1 LGIGLVIAGFWHVGE
16 VGFPG
21 VKSLLPVIGTV
32 FLIGACESGQNHT
45 IMRIL
50 GSRPLVMVGKWSYSL
65 YLWHWPIFALVN
77 YRLLQEDEW
86 LRVLIKVTLTVAC
99 SIICYKL
106 VENPV
111 RYTLAKPR
119 FQVPAYGLLGLV
131 LILCVPWALSSQR
144 RNYINS
150 KQGAAPP
157 LVFDAADARQTWM
170 LMGDSHGSMYGKILL
185 DYARQRDIRL
195 IVASS
200 AALDALPGADERP
213 NPFWNDSLAAADQ
226 YKPDVIV
233 LACAWSAYLDPQGI
247 RLDMAIKSLTTRT
260 RKLIILTQPPILPS
274 SATRERIRNGA
285 RPPFFENEQD
295 KSLRLSRNQQI
306 EHVASPNVYVID
318 VDNLLREGGRP
329 IPFFG
334 NDGRLL
340 YHDQSHLSAFGAAKI
355 VPLLDSVVS
364 AVTGEEIGHVPA
376 PVIEHIGAEVPGKLR

>member
-1 LGIGLVIAGFWHVGE
+1 
-16 VGFPG
+16 
-21 VKSLLPVIGTV
+21 
-32 FLIGACESGQNHT
+32 
-45 IMRIL
+45 
-50 GSRPLVMVGKWSYSL
+50 
-65 YLWHWPIFALVN
+65 
-77 YRLLQEDEW
+77 
-86 LRVLIKVTLTVAC
+86 VLIKVTLTVAC

-170 LMGDSHGSMYGKILL
+170 LMGDSHGSMYGKTLL

-260 RKLIILTQPPILPS
+260 RKLVILTQPPILPS
-274 SATRERIRNGA
+274 LATRERIRNGA

-295 KSLRLSRNQQI
+295 ESLRLSRNKQI
-306 EHVASPNVYVID
+306 EHLASPNVFVID
-318 VDNLLREGGRP
+318 VDELLREGSRP

-334 NDGRLL
+334 NDGRLI
-340 YHDQSHLSAFGAAKI
+340 YHDRTHLSAFGAEKI
-355 VPLLDSVVS
+355 VPALE
-364 AVTGEEIGHVPA
+364 AVFVAMAGEAKGWSPA
-376 PVIEHIGAEVPGKLR
+376 PLIDGLGAKTSDKLR